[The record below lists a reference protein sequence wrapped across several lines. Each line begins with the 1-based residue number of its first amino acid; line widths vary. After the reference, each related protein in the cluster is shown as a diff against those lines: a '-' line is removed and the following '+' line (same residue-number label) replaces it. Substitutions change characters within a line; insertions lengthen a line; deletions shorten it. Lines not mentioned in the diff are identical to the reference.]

1 MSSAKHFT
9 EVLIGGKVYTLS
21 GFEGEEYLQKVSS
34 YLNHKIT
41 ECANSEGYRKQSA
54 DTRNVLLALNIADDY
69 FKAKKQGDSLENDI
83 ELKDK
88 EMYDLKHELISAQI
102 KLENAEKELAK
113 MKEENNDLQMQI
125 VRDEEPQKM
134 IIKAVI
140 FDSLFLY
147 YDPERNRYH
156 LCQTERSKSLPR
168 RDPIMHSRRRSMQ
181 VRTPCMQAAAVL
193 EPGRS
198 QTILRKKR

>member
-1 MSSAKHFT
+1 MKREEDAMSSAKHFT

-21 GFEGEEYLQKVSS
+21 GFEGEEYLQKVS
-34 YLNHKIT
+34 
-41 ECANSEGYRKQSA
+41 SEGYRKQSA

-113 MKEENNDLQMQI
+113 IKDENNDLQMQI
-125 VRDEEPQKM
+125 VKLE
-134 IIKAVI
+134 
-140 FDSLFLY
+140 
-147 YDPERNRYH
+147 
-156 LCQTERSKSLPR
+156 TEMKN
-168 RDPIMHSRRRSMQ
+168 RRR
-181 VRTPCMQAAAVL
+181 
-193 EPGRS
+193 
-198 QTILRKKR
+198 